1 MPKIGLPP
9 AIATIGCAGSFT
21 FPGELPIMNK
31 LIFALAAASG
41 LALAAPVLADTHA
54 GTVDEAHIKDTA
66 HFLKMHGEQLS
77 AAINHP
83 SRAEDAKRDVHRHPV
98 ETLAFFHVGPEM
110 KVGEYAPGGG
120 WYSRLLGHYLGGEG
134 QLVGIYTNPLTATPD
149 PARQQRVRDQAAG
162 FGAEVAG
169 YTGLPAEK
177 FSGITLD
184 QAAAHKGTF
193 DRILVIRAMHSPTR
207 AGTADT
213 EMRAMRELLKDDGL
227 IGVVQHRAK
236 ADAPWSYA
244 NGSKGYL
251 READFIDFMRING
264 FELVAKSEINANPM
278 DTANHPEGVWEMP
291 PTLAT
296 KREDLKDKGES
307 DRMTLLFKK
316 AK

>member
-1 MPKIGLPP
+1 
-9 AIATIGCAGSFT
+9 
-21 FPGELPIMNK
+21 MNK
-31 LIFALAAASG
+31 LILALAAASG
-41 LALAAPVLADTHA
+41 IALAAPALADHHA
-54 GTVDEAHIKDTA
+54 GGVDEAHIKDTA

-83 SRAEDAKRDVHRHPV
+83 SRAEDKARDAFRHPT

-110 KVGEYAPGGG
+110 KVGEYSPGGG

-134 QLVGIYTNPLTATPD
+134 QLVGLYNNPITATTD
-149 PARQQRVRDQAAG
+149 PARQQRLRDAAAG

-177 FSGITLD
+177 FSGLTLD
-184 QAAAHKGTF
+184 KAAEQKGTF
-193 DRILVIRAMHSPTR
+193 DRILVIRAMHNILR

-213 EMRAMRELLKDDGL
+213 EIRAMRELLKDDGL
-227 IGVVQHRAK
+227 LGIVQHRAK
-236 ADAPWSYA
+236 PDAPWSYA
-244 NGSKGYL
+244 NGTRGYL
-251 READFIDFMRING
+251 KQQDVIDFMRLNG
-264 FELVAKSEINANPM
+264 FELVASSEINANPK
-278 DTANHPEGVWEMP
+278 DPANHAEGVWEMP

-296 KREDLKDKGES
+296 KREDLKGLGES